1 MRRIFW
7 FICIL
12 KSKTKRFIVTV
23 KKNCRAKCGG
33 KEHIMAMNNAVKMN
47 TVNTASVMGS
57 SYYFSFTKARFFA
70 GLFAVHHNCICPEHR

>member
-1 MRRIFW
+1 
-7 FICIL
+7 
-12 KSKTKRFIVTV
+12 
-23 KKNCRAKCGG
+23 
-33 KEHIMAMNNAVKMN
+33 MAMNNAVKMN